1 MMLKLVKLKRSNFN
15 MIYNDKHVT
24 TKELKRLSAK
34 NFTARS
40 KQANLATKT
49 FLQIRKILIKKTN
62 KFR

>member
-1 MMLKLVKLKRSNFN
+1 

-34 NFTARS
+34 TFTAKS
-40 KQANLATKT
+40 KQTNLATKA